1 MRLASFNVENLF
13 SRAAALN
20 KSEWVNEPGDDPS
33 LWSAGRRALDTYSRL
48 NAILARPNYSPA
60 DKAEILRLLALLG
73 IDRTDESS
81 LVILRRNRGQLLRRP
96 QGAPVEVI
104 ADGRDD
110 WIGWLELKKEAVN
123 EIATQNTA
131 RVIQA
136 VNADV
141 LVVIEADDRNSLC
154 RFNEQLLPA
163 VGGQSYDHIM
173 LIDGNDDRGIDVGL
187 FTRSTAS
194 IVKLRSH
201 VDDRNQGG
209 TIFSRDCPE
218 FHLDLASG
226 NQLVV
231 LANHLKSKGYGAPA
245 VSNARRKAQAKR
257 VKEIYDELRAGG
269 VQNVAIVGDF
279 NDTLGSDPLAPLV
292 GPGSDLRDVSAFQ
305 GFADGGRPGTFGY
318 CTASNKI
325 DHILM
330 SPALWPKITAG
341 GIDRRGSWGG
351 KNGTLWPHFPE
362 VANVNQ
368 AASDHAA
375 VWVDL
380 AI

>member
-13 SRAAALN
+13 DRAAALN

-33 LWSAGRRALDTYSRL
+33 LWSAGRKALDTYSKL
-48 NAILARPNYSPA
+48 NALLAKPHYSDA
-60 DKAEILRLLALLG
+60 DKVEILRLLALLD
-73 IDRTDESS
+73 IARKDESS

-96 QGAPVEVI
+96 QGGPVEVV
-104 ADGRDD
+104 ANGRDD
-110 WIGWLELKKEAVN
+110 WIGWLELKKQAVN

-141 LVVIEADDRNSLC
+141 LVVIEADDRISLC
-154 RFNEQLLPA
+154 RFNEQLLKA

-187 FTRSTAS
+187 FARGTAS
-194 IVKLRSH
+194 IVSLRSH
-201 VDDRNQGG
+201 VDDRDQSG

-226 NQLVV
+226 NHLVV
-231 LANHLKSKGYGAPA
+231 LANHLKSKGYGTPA

-257 VKEIYDELRAGG
+257 VKEIYDDLRAGG
-269 VQNVAIVGDF
+269 VHNIAIVGDF
-279 NDTLGSDPLAPLV
+279 NDTLDSDPLSPLV
-292 GPGSDLRDVSAFQ
+292 GAGSDLKDVSAFQ

-325 DHILM
+325 DHILL

-351 KNGTLWPHFPE
+351 KKGTLWPHFPE
-362 VANVNQ
+362 VTNVNQ